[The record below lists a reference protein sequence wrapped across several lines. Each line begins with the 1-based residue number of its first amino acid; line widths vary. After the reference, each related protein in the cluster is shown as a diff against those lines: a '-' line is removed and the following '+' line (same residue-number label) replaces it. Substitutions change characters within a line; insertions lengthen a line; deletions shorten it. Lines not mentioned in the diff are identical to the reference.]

1 MRATIEAIERQ
12 LTQDGFVRRYDTRV
26 VRDGLPPGEG
36 VFLPC
41 SFWLAD
47 NLVLLNRREEARRL
61 FERLLALRNDVG
73 LLSEEYDPRA
83 GRLLGN
89 FPQSFSHIA
98 LVNTAYNL
106 THPRGLARQ
115 RASRKPRGRG
125 DRHTQGQHSARRTGF
140 RR

>member
-12 LTQDGFVRRYDTRV
+12 LMQDGFVKRYDTGSV
-26 VRDGLPPGEG
+26 SDGLPRGEG

-47 NLVLLNRREEARRL
+47 NLVLLNRHEEAQRL

-83 GRLLGN
+83 HAHQASPLVEELCGRR
-89 FPQSFSHIA
+89 QS
-98 LVNTAYNL
+98 
-106 THPRGLARQ
+106 
-115 RASRKPRGRG
+115 ASRPG
-125 DRHTQGQHSARRTGF
+125 TQGRPPISSMCSSRSAGSSYTRMA
-140 RR
+140 